1 MWHEAR
7 RREKA
12 TQKLFSDH
20 KKRAEKRRGENRID
34 PNSLLQVHGIK
45 AKLCLDPSV
54 YKQALKSLVAWQG
67 DKSIQIDRFDVRA
80 TLSSIPSDTPSQ
92 SGSQQDDKAKTAGR
106 SHTVLDSDES
116 ESMKKILNY
125 ERYRLLIQSDL
136 NKVPEELRLK
146 LVTDSDVL
154 YDAKMRKL
162 RNNKFGTSGEASI
175 ATSQSHYVNNQKTIQ
190 SRDSVKRGGA
200 AIGFTYNSV
209 PPPSCLTDNTFK
221 GTDGTQQEPASMNS
235 SDSAQASYMDILDL
249 VDNDDF
255 DLESVNMVDFD
266 PKRCDEIARK
276 YNLLGE
282 ELTLLAKRDSLET
295 GSASDLKRE
304 LDRLKIKLN
313 VNQNNHSV
321 SKHDSQVYGPA
332 LPPNLV
338 VSQNLGSPLST
349 SSGSDSSPVRQRSP
363 SGIADIPL
371 RNGRPGSESGE
382 SQEPLDTKSSNLG
395 AEARNPSPRSNE
407 QIALSSMKEKDQDDP
422 SISRQHR
429 LEVVINADAPMK
441 FSERKQSDQISPR
454 RASTPL
460 AYKKNCR
467 SSRSLSREKRS
478 RRHKSSRRR
487 RRGNRSTSSSGSSS
501 SPLSSSSRSSSY
513 SPRHNSRR
521 RKRSR
526 YRRDSY
532 R

>member
-12 TQKLFSDH
+12 TQKLLSDH

-80 TLSSIPSDTPSQ
+80 TLSSIPSDTPNQ
-92 SGSQQDDKAKTAGR
+92 SGSQQRDKTKTPGR

-175 ATSQSHYVNNQKTIQ
+175 SSSQSHYISNQKTPQ

-200 AIGFTYNSV
+200 AIGFSYNSV
-209 PPPSCLTDNTFK
+209 PPPPCLTDNTFK
-221 GTDGTQQEPASMNS
+221 GTDGSQQEQTNITVGDNM
-235 SDSAQASYMDILDL
+235 QASYMDILDL
-249 VDNDDF
+249 VENDDF
-255 DLESVNMVDFD
+255 DLESVNIVNVD
-266 PKRCDEIARK
+266 PKRCDETARK
-276 YNLLGE
+276 YNLLRE
-282 ELTLLAKRDSLET
+282 ELVLLAKRDPLET
-295 GSASDLKRE
+295 TSASDLKKE
-304 LDRLKIKLN
+304 LDKLKIKLDA
-313 VNQNNHSV
+313 NQNNDSEN
-321 SKHDSQVYGPA
+321 KHDSQVYGPA
-332 LPPNLV
+332 LPPNLMA
-338 VSQNLGSPLST
+338 SQNSGSPLSP

-371 RNGRPGSESGE
+371 RNGHQDSESNE
-382 SQEPLDTKSSNLG
+382 SLEPSGPKLSKPDAG
-395 AEARNPSPRSNE
+395 PRNPSPRSDE
-407 QIALSSMKEKDQDDP
+407 QIVSSFMKDRGDDP
-422 SISRQHR
+422 SLSRQHR
-429 LEVVINADAPMK
+429 LENADVPIES
-441 FSERKQSDQISPR
+441 SERKSSNQMSPR

-478 RRHKSSRRR
+478 RRHKSSRKRR
-487 RRGNRSTSSSGSSS
+487 KRNRSTSSSGSSS
-501 SPLSSSSRSSSY
+501 SSLSVSSRSSSH
-513 SPRHNSRR
+513 SSRHNSRR
-521 RKRSR
+521 KRRSR
-526 YRRDSY
+526 YGRDSY